1 MLNVSLLEAVINEL
15 NNHQKSDVGKEL
27 QWLLENNISQETTK
41 VLQSASYKD
50 AIVVEA
56 LDWYASCFVDD
67 RDFEVNSNIAKH
79 LQEYNYVY
87 YSIYERLGHLI
98 PFACLTKLSSLD
110 SELGGMAKHVLT
122 FAHKS
127 FDANLMEANRA
138 VLISKYGEDSPESRL
153 FDRLANDNVPLGKVI
168 ELCDDLEWSSQVML
182 AQIQVYK
189 SYMMCFN

>member
-1 MLNVSLLEAVINEL
+1 MLNVSLLETVIEEL

-27 QWLLENNISQETTK
+27 QWLLENNVSQEIAKYFLSVTK
-41 VLQSASYKD
+41 RNNALT
-50 AIVVEA
+50 EA
-56 LDWYASCFVDD
+56 LDWYTSCFVDD
-67 RDFEVNSNIAKH
+67 RDFEANNNIAKH
-79 LQEYNYVY
+79 LKEYGYVY
-87 YSIYERLGHLI
+87 YSIYERLGHPI
-98 PFACLTKLSSLD
+98 PFACLTKLSGLD
-110 SELGGMAKHVLT
+110 SELGRMAKHVLT

-153 FDRLANDNVPLGKVI
+153 FDRLTNDNVPLGKVI
-168 ELCDDLEWSSQVML
+168 DLCDDLEWSSQVML